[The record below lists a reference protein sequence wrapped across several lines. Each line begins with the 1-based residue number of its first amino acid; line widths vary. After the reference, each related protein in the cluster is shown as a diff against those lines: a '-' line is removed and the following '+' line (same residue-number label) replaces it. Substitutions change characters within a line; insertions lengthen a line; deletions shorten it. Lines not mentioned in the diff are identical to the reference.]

1 MACGREHILRRLGK
15 SRFWSMSH
23 VCTTG
28 SAFGL
33 CLQGQAPIPE
43 RLCHEP
49 RGAGG
54 GSGERSTPE
63 TDRPGATR
71 TQRPHPR
78 APRAPDTRPPP
89 NQSGPAVALQ
99 EQHLLEEVSRAQAWR
114 GVDRGARGSAP
125 PAEVPPVGVSPPPP
139 PPPLDP
145 PLLLQHAAPAPPATI
160 IQQVPQPPLLV
171 QPPAPQAS
179 RSRRAG
185 SIKEGFLP
193 LIDF

>member
-1 MACGREHILRRLGK
+1 MLDSSVADQMTRLTLKLLEKKLEQEREDMDGHPEDPRLETGTEDGPEAALCSALRRRKNL
-15 SRFWSMSH
+15 
-23 VCTTG
+23 
-28 SAFGL
+28 
-33 CLQGQAPIPE
+33 LQ
-43 RLCHEP
+43 RLW
-49 RGAGG
+49 
-54 GSGERSTPE
+54 
-63 TDRPGATR
+63 
-71 TQRPHPR
+71 
-78 APRAPDTRPPP
+78 
-89 NQSGPAVALQ
+89 

-179 RSRRAG
+179 RSRLAG